1 MCLYCLQFF
10 TISILILTCTTYYPF
25 DLIHVAMP
33 VLFNSNIGMV
43 VLGSVS
49 TLMFMHV
56 CVGWV

>member
-1 MCLYCLQFF
+1 MLVLF
-10 TISILILTCTTYYPF
+10 TIIYHKYTDIDMYYYPF
-25 DLIHVAMP
+25 DIIHVAMP

-56 CVGWV
+56 CVRWV